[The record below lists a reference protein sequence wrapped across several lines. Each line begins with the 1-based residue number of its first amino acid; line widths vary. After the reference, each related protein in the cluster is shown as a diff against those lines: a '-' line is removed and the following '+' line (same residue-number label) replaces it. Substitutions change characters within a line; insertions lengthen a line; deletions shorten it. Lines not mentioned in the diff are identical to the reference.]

1 MLELRE
7 DDLDAFFEV
16 PFRVYGRSPYVSPMK
31 ADVRRFLRADV
42 NPLFTRGGGARRVLT
57 AHRDGVPVGRIVAHL
72 HPASNRRHGWRRG
85 YFGFFDCADDVEA
98 AGLLLGEA
106 EAFVRAHGCDE
117 VMGNFNLT
125 AMQQIGVVTGG
136 FDAAP
141 YTDQQYN
148 PPHIPRLLE
157 AHGYAPEFP
166 VSTWEVDLTRL
177 DPSVLLGDAARER
190 LADPGLRWERLRAK
204 DFGRVLEEIR
214 VVLNDGFDR
223 NPMFV
228 PLTPEEMAFQ
238 AKDMAMIL
246 DPRITALVHDAAG
259 PVGTVVCIPDL
270 NPFLRA
276 TRSRIGLLTPFHYL
290 RHRLRRRR
298 AVIIFYSVA
307 ARMQG
312 RGLNAAMLHRV
323 TTALKEAGYT
333 HLGITWIADVNH
345 ASLRQVEKMGARPL
359 HRLHLFRKALA

>member
-7 DDLDAFFEV
+7 DDVDSFFDV
-16 PFRVYGRSPYVSPMK
+16 PFRVYGGSPYVSPMK
-31 ADVRRFLRADV
+31 ADVARFLRAGV
-42 NPLFTRGGGARRVLT
+42 NPLFPRSADRRVLT
-57 AHRDGVPVGRIVAHL
+57 VHRDGAPVGRIVAHV
-72 HPASNRRHGWRRG
+72 HAASNERHGWRRG
-85 YFGFFDCADDVEA
+85 CFGFFDCVDDLEV
-98 AGLLLGEA
+98 AGMLLGEA
-106 EAFVRAHGCDE
+106 EAFARARGCGE

-125 AMQQIGVVTGG
+125 AMQQVGVVTEG
-136 FDAAP
+136 FGAVP

-148 PPHIPRLLE
+148 PPHVPRLLE

-166 VSTWEVDLTRL
+166 MRTWEVDLRHL
-177 DPSVLLGDAARER
+177 DPSVLLGDAGRER
-190 LADPGLRWERLRAK
+190 LADPSLRWEKLRAK
-204 DFGRVLEEIR
+204 DFGRVLEDIR
-214 VVLNDGFDR
+214 AVLNDGFDQ

-228 PLTPEEMAFQ
+228 PLTAEEMSFQ

-246 DPRITALVHDAAG
+246 DPRITALVHDSSG

-270 NPFLRA
+270 NPLLRA
-276 TRSRIGLLTPFHYL
+276 TRSRIGLTTPFHFL
-290 RHRLRRRR
+290 RYRLRRRR

-323 TTALKEAGYT
+323 TTALKSAGYT

-359 HRLHLFRKALA
+359 HRLHLFRKPLP

>member
-7 DDLDAFFEV
+7 EDLGAFFEV
-16 PFRVYGRSPYVSPMK
+16 PFRVYGDSPYVSPMK
-31 ADVRRFLRADV
+31 GDVERYLRADT
-42 NPLFTRGGGARRVLT
+42 NPLFIHAGTRRVLT
-57 AHRDGVPVGRIVAHL
+57 AHRDGAPVGRIVAHV
-72 HPASNRRHGWRRG
+72 HHASNERHGWRRG
-85 YFGFFDCADDVEA
+85 CFGFFDCADDVEA
-98 AGLLLGEA
+98 AGLLLGQA
-106 EAFVRAHGCDE
+106 EAFARARGCDE

-125 AMQQIGVVTGG
+125 AMQQVGVVTEG
-136 FDAAP
+136 FGAVP

-148 PPHIPRLLE
+148 PPHIPRLLR

-166 VSTWEVDLTRL
+166 ASTWEVDLRRL
-177 DPSVLLGDAARER
+177 DPEVLLGDRARAR
-190 LADPGLRWERLRAK
+190 LADPALRWETLRAK
-204 DFGRVLEEIR
+204 DFGRILHDIR

-228 PLTPEEMAFQ
+228 PLTPEEMEFQ

-246 DPRITALVHDAAG
+246 DPRITALVHDAQG

-270 NPFLRA
+270 NPLLRA
-276 TRSRIGLLTPFHYL
+276 TRSRMGLLAPFHFL
-290 RHRLRRRR
+290 RYRLRRRR

-307 ARMQG
+307 RRMQG

-323 TTALKEAGYT
+323 TTALKAAGYT
-333 HLGITWIADVNH
+333 HLGITWIADVNQ
-345 ASLRQVEKMGARPL
+345 ASLRQVQKMGARPL